1 MAPAT
6 RRLLIGDTDMPAG
19 FVPQTVL
26 SSAQSQLILQ
36 APPGVIRWTLDGDSC
51 SVNQTWLVV
60 PEGGS
65 PGGGG
70 FGGAGCPWAPHLSI
84 GARGSLATNGADF
97 SVIGGRVLPAE
108 NVQIRVELANGDQMT
123 VQPHDAMWLVIV
135 QRCGD
140 YEGTEI
146 RSVELLGLDGAL
158 IERKILPPA
167 RSFETTTRIVLRTGG
182 DEDPIVDHPAQPSDY
197 VHTDG
202 TVWTWR
208 QRWRMVGR
216 LREEKSPSRS
226 RSRTRLRLA
235 DAWCRL
241 TVTS

>member
-6 RRLLIGDTDMPAG
+6 PRLVIGDTDMPAG
-19 FVPQTVL
+19 FVAQTVL
-26 SSAQSQLILQ
+26 SSTESKLILH
-36 APPGVIRWTLDGDSC
+36 APPGAIRWTLDGDSC
-51 SVNQTWLVV
+51 SVNLTWLVV

-84 GARGSLATNGADF
+84 GARGSIGTNGADF

-108 NVQIRVELANGDQMT
+108 NVQIRVELANGAQMT

-146 RSVELLGLDGAL
+146 RSVELLGADGSL
-158 IERKILPPA
+158 IERKVLEPMKPM
-167 RSFETTTRIVLRTGG
+167 ETTTRIVLRTGT
-182 DEDPIVDHPAQPSDY
+182 DEDPIVDHPGQPADY

-202 TVWTWR
+202 TVWTWH
-208 QRWRMVGR
+208 QRWRLIRGAR
-216 LREEKSPSRS
+216 DEEVAGPVH
-226 RSRTRLRLA
+226 TRVY
-235 DAWCRL
+235 DRL
-241 TVTS
+241 TPSADRR